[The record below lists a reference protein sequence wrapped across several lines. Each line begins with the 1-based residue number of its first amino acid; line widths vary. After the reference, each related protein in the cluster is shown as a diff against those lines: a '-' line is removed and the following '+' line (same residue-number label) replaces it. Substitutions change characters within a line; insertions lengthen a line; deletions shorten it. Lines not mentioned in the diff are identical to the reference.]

1 MARYGVATVMYNAS
15 LIASFPHDSLAE
27 NSQEIVE
34 RVLTWLRGE
43 LPGYTFD
50 GLEELGQIDVPS
62 EVVPPGNGEIL
73 DKLFPPANLLQLKVQ
88 RRFTG
93 DKLEGYRLCAS
104 GRVGIAAVSD
114 RDSELPSATIT
125 VRPKIPAASLLTM
138 LSYALVPELSAEQRA
153 QIDAS
158 DTQTVSLV
166 VLMYLLRL
174 EQMIQE
180 HGLQRSYIRLKE
192 ELRGTVRG
200 RCTLS
205 DYLGRNVPGG
215 KAHIVPCRF
224 WELRIDSD
232 PNRALRWGVEVC
244 RMLADWFLAPGLVER
259 VEELWDSLAPH
270 FSDVPVIQ
278 CHSSQVRRFPRSG
291 RFTPYEGVFELL
303 EFLLDC
309 ISFELVRGHVRI
321 KGFSV
326 QMWEVFE
333 LFVVNVLISR
343 MGDRVM
349 GPQVRYDYDVQ
360 GQDGTVW
367 NKSISLDALIKGK
380 RRFVLDAKWKEGIVA
395 GSYSVE
401 PDPNAIHFE
410 DLRISNA
417 DLFQVV
423 AYGKHRN
430 VQAQGGILVY
440 PVLEPIMVCRQRC
453 ILDFVE
459 SGEGGSTHPIFLI
472 GVPVGDT
479 LAHSLE
485 DFVSTIRQISDG
497 QTEIEGNAELGIK

>member
-1 MARYGVATVMYNAS
+1 MYNAS
-15 LIASFPHDSLAE
+15 QIAPLVPDYQAHDSR
-27 NSQEIVE
+27 EIVA

-50 GLEELGQIDVPS
+50 GLEELGRIDVPS
-62 EVVPPGNGEIL
+62 EIVPPGNGEIL
-73 DKLFPPANLLQLKVQ
+73 DELFPPDNLLQLKVE

-104 GRVGIAAVSD
+104 GRAGIVAVSD
-114 RDSELPSATIT
+114 RDNEFLSATIT

-138 LSYALVPELSAEQRA
+138 LSYALVPELTAEQRA
-153 QIDAS
+153 QIDVR

-166 VLMYLLRL
+166 VLMYLLRIK
-174 EQMIQE
+174 QMIQE
-180 HGLQRSYIRLKE
+180 HGLQRSYISLRE

-205 DYLGRNVPGG
+205 DYLGRNIPAG
-215 KAHIVPCRF
+215 KAHIVPCTF
-224 WELRIDSD
+224 WEFRVDSD

-244 RMLADWFLAPGLVER
+244 RMLADRYSAPKLVEK

-278 CHSSQVRRFPRSG
+278 FDSSQVRRFPRSG
-291 RFTPYEGVFELL
+291 RFTPYESVFELL
-303 EFLLDC
+303 EFLLDNL
-309 ISFELVRGHVRI
+309 SFELVRGHVRI

-333 LFVVNVLISR
+333 LFVVNVLKSR
-343 MGDRVM
+343 MGDRVK
-349 GPQVRYDYDVQ
+349 GPQVRCDYDVRSE
-360 GQDGTVW
+360 DGRVW
-367 NKSISLDALIKGK
+367 NKKIYLDALIRGR
-380 RRFVLDAKWKEGIVA
+380 RRFVLDAKWKEGIVS
-395 GSYSVE
+395 GSYSGE
-401 PDPNAIHFE
+401 EDTEILNFE
-410 DLRISNA
+410 DLCISNA

-423 AYGKHRN
+423 AYGRHRD
-430 VQAQGGILVY
+430 VQAQGSILVY
-440 PVLEPIMVCRQRC
+440 PVLEPTMVCRQRC

-459 SGEGGSTHPIFLI
+459 SAEGKSTHPIFLI

-497 QTEIEGNAELGIK
+497 QTEIERNAEFGIK